1 VLEVN
6 NGSEKEEAKIVKQS
20 NVDEA
25 VSARPGPSWLNTSS
39 M

>member
-25 VSARPGPSWLNTSS
+25 VAATPVRSS
-39 M
+39 IKTESM